1 MLAVAALSQQRPQ
14 KARFIMIRVVES
26 WFPVILAVVFLV
38 GCQSKTEG
46 DASKKV
52 GATKDDSPKADA
64 EGKKTPASMN
74 GGNGNTAKGDT
85 ESASGKKDGIP
96 VKTATELTRLERKG
110 FVIFYKGFSEEQMAA
125 LVDLL
130 FKQGSG
136 KEPRREFEY
145 GLFSYQAKI
154 AKSNQGMR
162 IVREND
168 FTTIMVP
175 VEQHLSKSA
184 QHHSALVVGV
194 SLNLNKIDE
203 SVRGKSSLST
213 CNNDWSEVYLSNAKK

>member
-1 MLAVAALSQQRPQ
+1 MMTRVLFGGLFLLAVTMLA
-14 KARFIMIRVVES
+14 
-26 WFPVILAVVFLV
+26 
-38 GCQSKTEG
+38 GCDSKSKGTAGNDPAKQSAIAKGDSSKTGAGGEKTLS
-46 DASKKV
+46 SK
-52 GATKDDSPKADA
+52 D
-64 EGKKTPASMN
+64 GKGT
-74 GGNGNTAKGDT
+74 TAKGGT
-85 ESASGKKDGIP
+85 ESVSGKESGTPI
-96 VKTATELTRLERKG
+96 KTATELTRLERKG
-110 FVIFYKGFSEEQMAA
+110 FVIFYKGFSEDQMAA

-162 IVREND
+162 IVRED
-168 FTTIMVP
+168 GFTTIMVP
-175 VEQHLSKSA
+175 VAPNLSKSA

-203 SVRGKSSLST
+203 SVRGNSSLST
-213 CNNDWSEVYLSNAKK
+213 CNNDWSEIYLTSGKK